1 MIFLRLFNISV
12 MRTIRENIG
21 FSKRRKG
28 RTQLNPEYDYDME
41 VTPER
46 ANKIK
51 ERLIQLLEDQ
61 LGCELTVTV
70 LDKGKEP
77 A

>member
-1 MIFLRLFNISV
+1 MRTLRNDV
-12 MRTIRENIG
+12 MRTIRQYI
-21 FSKRRKG
+21 SYRKEERG
-28 RTQLNPEYDYDME
+28 VHMEPEYDME

-61 LGCELTVTV
+61 LGCKLTVTV

>member
-1 MIFLRLFNISV
+1 M
-12 MRTIRENIG
+12 
-21 FSKRRKG
+21 
-28 RTQLNPEYDYDME
+28 NPEYDYDME

-46 ANKIK
+46 ANIIM

>member
-1 MIFLRLFNISV
+1 M
-12 MRTIRENIG
+12 
-21 FSKRRKG
+21 
-28 RTQLNPEYDYDME
+28 NPEYDME

-46 ANKIK
+46 ANTIK

-61 LGCELTVTV
+61 MGCKLTVTV
-70 LDKGKEP
+70 ISDKGKEP